1 MPLYVARSL
10 ADADRPVSIPR
21 PVPGETAM
29 RLTTYTDYTLRVLI
43 RLAVRPHQ
51 LTTIADIAESYGISE
66 NHLTKVVHQLGIAG
80 YIETVRGRNGG
91 IRLLKEP
98 REINVGEI
106 VRRTEPDF
114 DLVPCFN
121 TSDACVIE
129 PACILKGV
137 LDQAR
142 GAFLAVLDRCTLAD
156 LVRPQRKLATLLNL
170 QPGPV

>member
-1 MPLYVARSL
+1 
-10 ADADRPVSIPR
+10 
-21 PVPGETAM
+21 M

-43 RLAVRPHQ
+43 RLSVRPHH

-66 NHLTKVVHQLGIAG
+66 NHLMKVVHQLGVAG

-98 REINVGEI
+98 RDINVGEI

-121 TSDACVIE
+121 ASGACVIE
-129 PACILKGV
+129 SACILKDS

-142 GAFLAVLDRCTLAD
+142 GAFLAVLDRYTLAD
-156 LVRPQRKLATLLNL
+156 LVRPRRKLATLLNVK
-170 QPGPV
+170 PGPV

>member
-1 MPLYVARSL
+1 
-10 ADADRPVSIPR
+10 
-21 PVPGETAM
+21 M

-43 RLAVRPHQ
+43 CLAVRPHQ

-121 TSDACVIE
+121 TSDVCVIE

-142 GAFLAVLDRCTLAD
+142 GVFLAVLDRCSLAD

>member
-1 MPLYVARSL
+1 
-10 ADADRPVSIPR
+10 
-21 PVPGETAM
+21 M

-43 RLAVRPHQ
+43 RLSVRPHH
-51 LTTIADIAESYGISE
+51 LTTIADIAQSYGISE

-91 IRLLKEP
+91 IRLIKEP

-106 VRRTEPDF
+106 VRRTEPDL

-121 TSDACVIE
+121 ASGACVIE
-129 PACILKGV
+129 RACILKGA
-137 LDQAR
+137 LDEALD
-142 GAFLAVLDRCTLAD
+142 AFLAVLDRYTLAD
-156 LVRPQRKLATLLNL
+156 LVRPQRKLATLLNV

>member
-1 MPLYVARSL
+1 MPLHVARSL
-10 ADADRPVSIPR
+10 AAADRPVSIFR
-21 PVPGETAM
+21 PAPGETAM

-43 RLAVRPHQ
+43 LLSVRPHL

-66 NHLTKVVHQLGIAG
+66 NHLTKMVHELVLAG
-80 YIETVRGRNGG
+80 DIETVRGSNGG
-91 IRLLKEP
+91 IRLLRKP
-98 REINVGEI
+98 SEIDVGEI

-137 LDQAR
+137 R
-142 GAFLAVLDRCTLAD
+142 DRCTLAD

>member
-1 MPLYVARSL
+1 
-10 ADADRPVSIPR
+10 
-21 PVPGETAM
+21 M

-43 RLAVRPHQ
+43 RLSVRSHH

-66 NHLTKVVHQLGIAG
+66 NHLTKVVHQLGVAG

-121 TSDACVIE
+121 TSGACVIE
-129 PACILKGV
+129 PACMLKDS

-142 GAFLAVLDRCTLAD
+142 GAFLAVLDRYTLAD
-156 LVRPQRKLATLLNL
+156 LVRPRRKLATLLNV
-170 QPGPV
+170 QPEPV

>member
-1 MPLYVARSL
+1 
-10 ADADRPVSIPR
+10 
-21 PVPGETAM
+21 M
-29 RLTTYTDYTLRVLI
+29 RLTTYTDYTLRVL
-43 RLAVRPHQ
+43 
-51 LTTIADIAESYGISE
+51 
-66 NHLTKVVHQLGIAG
+66 
-80 YIETVRGRNGG
+80 

-129 PACILKGV
+129 PDCILKGA

-142 GAFLAVLDRCTLAD
+142 RAFLAMLDCCTLAD
-156 LVRPQRKLATLLNL
+156 LARPQRKLATLLNVQTGL
-170 QPGPV
+170 V

>member
-1 MPLYVARSL
+1 
-10 ADADRPVSIPR
+10 
-21 PVPGETAM
+21 M

-43 RLAVRPHQ
+43 RLSVRPHH

-66 NHLTKVVHQLGIAG
+66 NHLMKVVHQLGVAG

-129 PACILKGV
+129 PVCILKGA

-142 GAFLAVLDRCTLAD
+142 GAFLAVLDRFTLAD
-156 LVRPQRKLATLLNL
+156 LARPQRKLATLLNVQTGL
-170 QPGPV
+170 V

>member
-1 MPLYVARSL
+1 
-10 ADADRPVSIPR
+10 
-21 PVPGETAM
+21 M

-43 RLAVRPHQ
+43 RLAVRPHH

-91 IRLLKEP
+91 IRVLKEP

-106 VRRTEPDF
+106 VRRTEPDL

-121 TSDACVIE
+121 ASGACVIE
-129 PACILKGV
+129 RACILKGA
-137 LDQAR
+137 LDEALD
-142 GAFLAVLDRCTLAD
+142 AFLAVLDRYTLAD
-156 LVRPQRKLATLLNL
+156 LVRPQRKLATLLNV